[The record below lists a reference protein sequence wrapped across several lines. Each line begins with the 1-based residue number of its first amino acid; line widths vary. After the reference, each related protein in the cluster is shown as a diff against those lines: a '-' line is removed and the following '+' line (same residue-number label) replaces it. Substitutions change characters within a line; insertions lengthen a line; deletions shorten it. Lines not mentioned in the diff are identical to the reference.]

1 MRSKFTEVIRGWKSV
16 LITAP
21 VMAGLVIGVK
31 LTGTFQLL
39 EWAAYDQFFRL
50 RPQEPI
56 DERLLIVSVDDSDIN
71 YVGQW
76 PIPDATLA
84 QLITNLKQHQP
95 VAIGLDFYR
104 DLPVEPG
111 HKLWVEVMKSTP
123 NLVGVEKAV
132 GKQVAPPSIL
142 REKQQVGLTDLLVD
156 ADGKIRRSLLS
167 HYTPDGQMRYCLG
180 VHLALNY
187 LKERGITLELVDS
200 NQKNY
205 RLGRTIFTPF
215 TGNDG
220 GYVRTNSGGYQILLN
235 YRGQQ
240 DSFPTVSL
248 RQVLENQV
256 DPELIG
262 NRLVL
267 IGSTA
272 ESLNDLFY
280 TPYSSP
286 FTNTPQPAPGV
297 VIHANAAS
305 QILSAA
311 IDGRSP
317 IRVWNELGECLWIL
331 LWSSIGATVH
341 WGLLEI
347 DRQRQRITARWIVI
361 SIYICL
367 GGGVLF
373 TVSYAAFLAG
383 WWIPLIPPLV
393 ALSGSAILITAEQ
406 IRKLQQ
412 QRLELAIQKF
422 KLKQEKIQAE
432 AASAAK
438 SQFLA
443 KMSHELRT
451 PLNAILGFTQIMSHS
466 SELSTEHQEYL
477 GIISRSGEHL
487 LQLINDILDLSKIEA
502 GMMSLNESNFDLY
515 SLLDGLEQMFRI
527 EAFNKNLKL
536 VFEINPNVPQYLK
549 ADAKKLRVC
558 LINLLSNAIKF
569 TQAGSVTLRV
579 DLELLR
585 QVIGKP
591 DKQREQMDNKLS
603 TASVAHNLSSTSPPQ
618 LQLRRLLFEV
628 EDTGSGI
635 AQTEVDSLFDDFVQ
649 TKTGKQADQGTGLGL
664 SITRSF
670 VQLMG
675 GEITLNSVVG
685 KGTVFNFFIQL
696 EPLNSSATIHSF
708 PPQYQ
713 DVSPSK
719 LDLKKSNYTYQ
730 QSNSFLLEGLAKMP
744 YSWVEKL
751 HHSTLRL
758 DEQVILELIEQ
769 IPEEEAMLA
778 AALRDLLSN
787 FRLDLLHQFTQSV
800 LDKSGNSS
808 DS

>member
-280 TPYSSP
+280 TPYS
-286 FTNTPQPAPGV
+286 
-297 VIHANAAS
+297 
-305 QILSAA
+305 
-311 IDGRSP
+311 
-317 IRVWNELGECLWIL
+317 
-331 LWSSIGATVH
+331 
-341 WGLLEI
+341 
-347 DRQRQRITARWIVI
+347 
-361 SIYICL
+361 
-367 GGGVLF
+367 
-373 TVSYAAFLAG
+373 
-383 WWIPLIPPLV
+383 
-393 ALSGSAILITAEQ
+393 
-406 IRKLQQ
+406 
-412 QRLELAIQKF
+412 
-422 KLKQEKIQAE
+422 
-432 AASAAK
+432 
-438 SQFLA
+438 
-443 KMSHELRT
+443 
-451 PLNAILGFTQIMSHS
+451 
-466 SELSTEHQEYL
+466 
-477 GIISRSGEHL
+477 
-487 LQLINDILDLSKIEA
+487 
-502 GMMSLNESNFDLY
+502 
-515 SLLDGLEQMFRI
+515 
-527 EAFNKNLKL
+527 
-536 VFEINPNVPQYLK
+536 
-549 ADAKKLRVC
+549 
-558 LINLLSNAIKF
+558 
-569 TQAGSVTLRV
+569 
-579 DLELLR
+579 
-585 QVIGKP
+585 
-591 DKQREQMDNKLS
+591 
-603 TASVAHNLSSTSPPQ
+603 
-618 LQLRRLLFEV
+618 
-628 EDTGSGI
+628 
-635 AQTEVDSLFDDFVQ
+635 
-649 TKTGKQADQGTGLGL
+649 
-664 SITRSF
+664 
-670 VQLMG
+670 
-675 GEITLNSVVG
+675 
-685 KGTVFNFFIQL
+685 
-696 EPLNSSATIHSF
+696 
-708 PPQYQ
+708 
-713 DVSPSK
+713 
-719 LDLKKSNYTYQ
+719 
-730 QSNSFLLEGLAKMP
+730 
-744 YSWVEKL
+744 
-751 HHSTLRL
+751 
-758 DEQVILELIEQ
+758 
-769 IPEEEAMLA
+769 
-778 AALRDLLSN
+778 
-787 FRLDLLHQFTQSV
+787 
-800 LDKSGNSS
+800 
-808 DS
+808 